1 VSTAARRTAPAWLRP
16 RAARHSLLWL
26 VVGANALVL
35 VAALVGLASTPLT
48 VSWPANL
55 REAVV
60 LSFAVAGTVVV
71 QALLVRRV
79 LAPLGALWQHMQE
92 VDPLR
97 PGERIDVDAQS
108 IEVADL
114 VDAFNAMLDRLE
126 QERRDSARRAQ
137 AAQDAERRW
146 LSLELHD
153 QIGQDLTAVLL
164 GVDVARR
171 VDGAR
176 RTEALD
182 TALETT
188 KDCLDRVRSIVHRL
202 RPEALDELGL
212 ASALVHVCN
221 RVSASSGM
229 RVSPRFAP
237 DVPRLSPDAQL
248 GVFRIAQ
255 ESLANAARHAAAT
268 HVEVALC
275 PHDGGVR
282 LTVTDDGVG
291 ISRADRAGVGSGIRG
306 MRERALLLGAAL
318 HIGPSS
324 PRGTE
329 VRLDVPAV
337 EVLRQSDRDGG

>member
-1 VSTAARRTAPAWLRP
+1 MDPAADRPVPGPRRARTP
-16 RAARHSLLWL
+16 RYSLLWL

-35 VAALVGLASTPLT
+35 AAALVGLASTPLT

-60 LSFAVAGTVVV
+60 LSLAVGGTVVV

-79 LAPLGALWQHMQE
+79 LAPLDALWQHMQA

-97 PGERIDVDAQS
+97 PGQRIEVDAQS

-114 VDAFNAMLDRLE
+114 VSAFNAMLDRLE

-171 VDGAR
+171 VDGPR
-176 RTEALD
+176 QTEALD
-182 TALETT
+182 AALETA

-202 RPEALDELGL
+202 RPAALDELGL
-212 ASALVHVCN
+212 ASALVHVCD
-221 RVSASSGM
+221 RVGASSGM

-268 HVEVALC
+268 HVEVALA
-275 PHDGGVR
+275 PHDGGLR

-291 ISRADRAGVGSGIRG
+291 IGRLESVSAGSGIRG
-306 MRERALLLGAAL
+306 MRERALLLGATL
-318 HIGPSS
+318 HVGPSS
-324 PRGTE
+324 PRGTQ

-337 EVLRQSDRDGG
+337 EVVRA